1 MSQLP
6 GCCLSGCLRTQK
18 VAYFPCAESHR
29 NFRQLST
36 KTLVYIG
43 SAWLPTLATVFTLG
57 NVMLPVGC
65 LEGCRCAPQP

>member
-1 MSQLP
+1 MKRLP
-6 GCCLSGCLRTQK
+6 CGCLSGCLRAQK
-18 VAYFPCAESHR
+18 VAYFTRAESHR

-57 NVMLPVGC
+57 NIMLPVGC
-65 LEGCRCAPQP
+65 LEGCR

>member
-29 NFRQLST
+29 NFRQLSM
-36 KTLVYIG
+36 KTLVNIEA
-43 SAWLPTLATVFTLG
+43 AWLPASATFPPLG
-57 NVMLPVGC
+57 NVVLPGGC
-65 LEGCRCAPQP
+65 LEGCQ